1 MSESLT
7 TGEGEDYVPVNEDHI
22 ADRLAEISE
31 EEAEQRASVLL
42 SGLEDYELDPEDAE
56 LLARLGDDYDDDAD
70 EVIPPVLAVVGRP
83 NVGKSTLVNRILGR
97 REAVVQDVPGV
108 TRDRVA
114 YHAEW
119 AGRRLHPRR
128 HRRLGARRQGL
139 RAAVAEQAEVAARH
153 RRRRPLRRRRHA
165 SAPPPPTRPS

>member
-1 MSESLT
+1 MSESLL
-7 TGEGEDYVPVNEDHI
+7 TGDGEEYVPVNDDHI

-70 EVIPPVLAVVGRP
+70 EVIPPVLAIIGRP

-97 REAVVQDVPGV
+97 RVG
-108 TRDRVA
+108 
-114 YHAEW
+114 
-119 AGRRLHPRR
+119 
-128 HRRLGARRQGL
+128 
-139 RAAVAEQAEVAARH
+139 
-153 RRRRPLRRRRHA
+153 
-165 SAPPPPTRPS
+165 